1 MNTETFQLK
10 FQSVAVIA
18 IVLSVISL
26 IFVGVALIGPF
37 EGQSEKLKQKR
48 LDTKRAFIIALLV
61 LVIAVAFCVGA
72 VITSKQKDIIW
83 NVIDSIVSVISAV
96 GTVGAIIAAIWV
108 ADRQNKIA
116 LFEKK
121 YECYKII
128 QSLIVWAKQIENVKT
143 NKEVQT
149 AFRIYFDKPDE
160 LIKNK
165 SMTEM
170 VTKLKRQ
177 ETVIVAG
184 AFLFREYDV
193 ELLQEII
200 KDGMDVIVKVAASN
214 TQLPENTLS
223 EEAEQAK
230 QKYIQRCKEF
240 EEKYIDLMEEELKL

>member
-1 MNTETFQLK
+1 MNTETFQLN

-108 ADRQNKIA
+108 ADRQNKIT
-116 LFEKK
+116 LFEKR
-121 YECYKII
+121 YECFQFYEECIVLYKQLLSKPLGVVI
-128 QSLIVWAKQIENVKT
+128 
-143 NKEVQT
+143 EVQCCHMLGV
-149 AFRIYFDKPDE
+149 DKLND
-160 LIKNK
+160 LSKHDFQNK
-165 SMTEM
+165 VKQFEYLLHQM
-170 VTKLKRQ
+170 
-177 ETVIVAG
+177 
-184 AFLFREYDV
+184 AFLFPGIKEDDTSELYYSLAKFFAAILDKQGV
-193 ELLQEII
+193 EESKL
-200 KDGMDVIVKVAASN
+200 
-214 TQLPENTLS
+214 
-223 EEAEQAK
+223 
-230 QKYIQRCKEF
+230 KYIQEIKKF
-240 EEKYIDLMEEELKL
+240 NKYSHTIWDCMMLSNIK